1 MKNINIQSK
10 LEVAHIDDKMGE
22 IPLRWFGH
30 VQGSSI
36 DAIVRKSDRLV
47 VISTSKVGERPKITW
62 IEIVTDDLKCT

>member
-1 MKNINIQSK
+1 
-10 LEVAHIDDKMGE
+10 MGE

-62 IEIVTDDLKCT
+62 IETVTDDLKCT